1 MEPVFDQRS
10 RDYFTI
16 DCGRGTFAATG
27 CEAAAVYNAMLF
39 HGRPTA
45 LQTVSDEFRRLRIRW
60 LGGRWGGYP
69 RRIGRF
75 FRDRGVPFRFVTRPE
90 DFVLEEGGVAV
101 CSFWNEA
108 KGAVPVL
115 RWGLHTVA
123 LYRQEDGY
131 AVFNLR
137 GGSSSTFHRDLA
149 GIIGE
154 GKFICGYLLPRRP
167 AGGPAEKSPDAGLKK
182 G

>member
-1 MEPVFDQRS
+1 MEPVYDQRNS
-10 RDYFTI
+10 QYAGI

-39 HGRPTA
+39 LGRPCA
-45 LQTVSDEFRRLRIRW
+45 LQTVSDEFRRLKIRW

-75 FRDRGVPFRFVTRPE
+75 FRDRGIPFRFVTRPE
-90 DFVLEEGGVAV
+90 AFQLQEDGVAV

-108 KGAVPVL
+108 KSGVPVL

-123 LYRQEDGY
+123 LYRREDGY

-137 GGSSSTFHRDLA
+137 GGPAPVRCGDLA
-149 GIIGE
+149 GIVGG
-154 GKFICGYLLPRRP
+154 GKFICAYLLPRRKTGEEQKKDP
-167 AGGPAEKSPDAGLKK
+167 CAGP
-182 G
+182 